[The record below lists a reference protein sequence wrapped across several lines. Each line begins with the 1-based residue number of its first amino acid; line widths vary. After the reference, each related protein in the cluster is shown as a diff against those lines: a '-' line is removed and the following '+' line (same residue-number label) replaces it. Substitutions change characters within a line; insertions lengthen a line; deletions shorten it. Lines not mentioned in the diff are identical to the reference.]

1 MASAVGPSANG
12 SQSLRNETQHA
23 EGPPSPF
30 WNGGRFVL
38 YAILT
43 LTWVPTFA
51 LSVLMACL
59 LVRVRA
65 YGESAKYILFANLT
79 ACDSTYML
87 LSGALTVLRSELV
100 WVSRV
105 LCALQVNLSMTL
117 HVNSVLSVAAM
128 AVERYVAICHPLRYH
143 QLSHRRS
150 GLQLLVFLQAVA
162 CIWLLSLLA
171 PTLRLGLY
179 FASGPPFLTGSEPVC
194 EINTFDAQLPYGEAT
209 IIIRNV
215 FLYTFFVLCTLGV
228 LIAYILTARAAKRAS
243 ERRSSFSK
251 ALKTIVLHGI
261 QLCLCL
267 LPAALP
273 MAHNIVGLLNLSP
286 LGLYGVRVTIYFV
299 LHVVPRFMSPF
310 LYGVRD
316 EEIVKDLRRLLCCV
330 RSKRVNP

>member
-23 EGPPSPF
+23 GGPPSPF
-30 WNGGRFVL
+30 WNGGRFVV

-59 LVRVRA
+59 LVRLRA
-65 YGESAKYILFANLT
+65 YSESAKYILFANLT
-79 ACDSTYML
+79 ASDSMYML
-87 LSGALTVLRSELV
+87 LSGILTVLRSEQV

-150 GLQLLVFLQAVA
+150 GLQAVA
-162 CIWLLSLLA
+162 SIWLLSLLA
-171 PTLRLGLY
+171 PILRLGLY

-194 EINTFDAQLPYGEAT
+194 EINTFDAQLPYGEET

-228 LIAYILTARAAKRAS
+228 LIAYVLTARAAKRAS

-261 QLCLCL
+261 QLGLCL

-273 MAHNIVGLLNLSP
+273 MAHNIVGLFDLSP
-286 LGLYGVRVTIYFV
+286 VGLYGVRVTIYFV

-316 EEIVKDLRRLLCCV
+316 EEIMKDLRRLLCCV